1 MVSPAGHVIAGIL
14 WGAGFMILGQTAQKG
29 QTAMS
34 VCRFLLPVNS
44 PESAQAA
51 LRAGLGLAVQLN
63 AHLEVLHI
71 QPDSRDIAPLAGE
84 GLSGPLIE
92 GMLVATEQADERRA
106 QALQALFTQE
116 ALAAQVPIAGAQFG
130 VAAPSARF
138 MVQEGREEQIVAH
151 QARLA
156 DLTIVPH
163 PLAGEDVATAEALH
177 AVLFD
182 SGRPVL
188 LVPVQPPSHI
198 GRRVAIAWNG
208 TAYAASAL
216 ASAMHFICQAEAVVI
231 LASDEY
237 RRAGPDAVAVQ
248 TYLAQ
253 HGVEAGLCPFGAIN
267 RNVGA
272 GLLAAAEAFGADL
285 MVMGAYS
292 TASRLRQLILGG
304 VTRHVLQYAELCVL
318 MNR

>member
-1 MVSPAGHVIAGIL
+1 
-14 WGAGFMILGQTAQKG
+14 
-29 QTAMS
+29 MS
-34 VCRFLLPVNS
+34 ICRFLLPVNS
-44 PESAQAA
+44 TASAQAC
-51 LRAGLGLAVQLN
+51 LRAGLGLARQWN

-84 GLSGPLIE
+84 GISGTLIE
-92 GMLVATEQADERRA
+92 GMMVATEEADERRA
-106 QALQALFTQE
+106 QALKDLFTQAAE
-116 ALAAQVPIAGAQFG
+116 AEAVPITQARFGAHT
-130 VAAPSARF
+130 PSASF
-138 MVQEGREEQIVAH
+138 TMQEGREEQIVAH

-156 DLTIVPH
+156 DLTLVPH

-188 LVPVQPPSHI
+188 LVPVKPPASI
-198 GRRVAIAWNG
+198 GRRIAIAWNG

-216 ASAMHFICQAEAVVI
+216 ASAMPFIAQAEEVLI

-237 RRAGPDAVAVQ
+237 RRAGPNETDVQ

-253 HGVEAGLCPFGAIN
+253 HGIQAGVRPFSAIN

-272 GLLAAAEAFGADL
+272 GLLAAAGDFGADL

-292 TASRLRQLILGG
+292 TSSRLRQLILGG